1 MPATKRDVTV
11 PLSFKE
17 VAEILKLIDAS
28 ECDEVVL
35 ELEGTRLVVR
45 RNSGSGS
52 PSAAAPAA
60 AAGSSQTSAPS
71 VEAPARV
78 TEPAPE
84 TPTDPGLLEVRSPM
98 VGTFYRK
105 PSPEDPPFVE
115 EGAKVKKGDTLCLV
129 EVMKLFTTVEAPED
143 GTIAEIAQED
153 GATIEFNQL
162 LFRMRT

>member
-1 MPATKRDVTV
+1 M

-28 ECDEVVL
+28 QCDEVVL

-45 RNSGSGS
+45 RNSSS
-52 PSAAAPAA
+52 DPASVAAPPAA
-60 AAGSSQTSAPS
+60 DSPPQSSTPP
-71 VEAPARV
+71 VEATARV
-78 TEPAPE
+78 TEAIPKTPAE
-84 TPTDPGLLEVRSPM
+84 PGLLDVRSPM

-105 PSPEDPPFVE
+105 PSPEEPPFVE
-115 EGAKVKKGDTLCLV
+115 EGARVKKGDTLCLV

>member
-1 MPATKRDVTV
+1 M
-11 PLSFKE
+11 PLSFKD
-17 VAEILKLIDAS
+17 VVEILKLIDAS
-28 ECDEVVL
+28 QCDEVVL

-45 RNSGSGS
+45 RNSSS
-52 PSAAAPAA
+52 DPASVAAPPAA
-60 AAGSSQTSAPS
+60 DSPPQSSTPP
-71 VEAPARV
+71 VEATARV
-78 TEPAPE
+78 TEAIPKTPAE
-84 TPTDPGLLEVRSPM
+84 PGLLDVRSPM

-105 PSPEDPPFVE
+105 PSPEEPPFVE
-115 EGAKVKKGDTLCLV
+115 EGARVKKGDTLCLV

>member
-1 MPATKRDVTV
+1 V
-11 PLSFKE
+11 PLSFKD
-17 VAEILKLIDAS
+17 VVEILKLIDAS
-28 ECDEVVL
+28 QCDEVVL

-45 RNSGSGS
+45 RNSSS
-52 PSAAAPAA
+52 DPASVAAPPAA
-60 AAGSSQTSAPS
+60 DSPPQSSTPP
-71 VEAPARV
+71 VEATARV
-78 TEPAPE
+78 TEAIPKTPAE
-84 TPTDPGLLEVRSPM
+84 PGLLDVRSPM

-105 PSPEDPPFVE
+105 PSPEEPPFVE
-115 EGAKVKKGDTLCLV
+115 EGARVKKGDTLCLV

>member
-1 MPATKRDVTV
+1 V
-11 PLSFKE
+11 PLSFKD

-28 ECDEVVL
+28 QCDEVVL

-45 RNSGSGS
+45 RNSSS
-52 PSAAAPAA
+52 DPASVAAPPAA
-60 AAGSSQTSAPS
+60 DSPPQSSTPP
-71 VEAPARV
+71 VEATARV
-78 TEPAPE
+78 TEAIPKTPAE
-84 TPTDPGLLEVRSPM
+84 PGLLDVRSPM

-105 PSPEDPPFVE
+105 PSPEEPPFVE
-115 EGAKVKKGDTLCLV
+115 EGARVKKGDTLCLV